1 MTEAVERR
9 RTAPWREHSR
19 SSAGVTL
26 RPPTTDRGVQ
36 ITTLPPEY
44 QLTVQLHE
52 VTGTTRCTVDEVL
65 GTFQEFGVPLKEQ
78 SYGSRIY
85 KRRWLGPLGV
95 TVQADNK
102 MRSDELHVRIPG
114 EACDSLGLENLVAVS
129 TLLNLDAT
137 RVDAAVDGAP
147 FKPAHLQAARRAG
160 MIRTHAQTG
169 RFIIGDEGDTF
180 YLGSKNSDMQLRCY
194 DMRGPTRVELQLRR
208 GVAKNFLA
216 ALFAS
221 GVDDLPKLALG
232 AIRGFVDFVDSRSN
246 SNTTRCTLL
255 PFWSSFIGLF
265 PKIRLATRKSPSSV
279 ERSLQYLRKQA
290 AMLVTY
296 VQALHARGTDPF
308 HALEELLKHGQAN
321 MKDRHHFLV
330 HAACATA

>member
-1 MTEAVERR
+1 
-9 RTAPWREHSR
+9 
-19 SSAGVTL
+19 
-26 RPPTTDRGVQ
+26 
-36 ITTLPPEY
+36 
-44 QLTVQLHE
+44 
-52 VTGTTRCTVDEVL
+52 
-65 GTFQEFGVPLKEQ
+65 
-78 SYGSRIY
+78 
-85 KRRWLGPLGV
+85 
-95 TVQADNK
+95 VQADNK

-114 EACDSLGLENLVAVS
+114 EACDQFGLENLVAVS

-147 FKPAHLQAARRAG
+147 FKPAHLQVARRAG
-160 MIRTHAQTG
+160 MIRTHAQIG

-216 ALFAS
+216 AFFAS

-265 PKIRLATRKSPSSV
+265 SKIRLATRKPPPSV
-279 ERSLQYLRKQA
+279 ERSFQYLRKQA
-290 AMLVTY
+290 AMLVIY

-308 HALEELLKHGQAN
+308 YALEELLKHGQAN
-321 MKDRHHFLV
+321 MKDRYYFFV